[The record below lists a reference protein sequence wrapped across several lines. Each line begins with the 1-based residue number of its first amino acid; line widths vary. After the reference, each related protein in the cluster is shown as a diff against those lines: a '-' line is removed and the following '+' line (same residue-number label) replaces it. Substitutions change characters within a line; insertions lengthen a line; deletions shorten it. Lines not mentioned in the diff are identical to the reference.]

1 MKCLIQKKD
10 MVGRRMMM
18 TRTEFWEWMKTC
30 PADWL
35 GDDSGWTVSNDEGT
49 DVRIFFHF
57 KENDDE

>member
-1 MKCLIQKKD
+1 
-10 MVGRRMMM
+10 MMM
-18 TRTEFWEWMKTC
+18 TREEFWEWMKTC

-35 GDDSGWTVSNDEGT
+35 GDDSGWFVANDNGT